1 VAIDDFTHGPTGFT
15 STDQDSKHAM
25 AHNPS
30 VTTTGHSLR
39 LAAGAVLA
47 LASGAALAEGLDKAI
62 DNFFSS
68 AFGWFVNVIFFS
80 VPVGGASFPL
90 IAGWLL
96 VAALVFTIY
105 FGFPQFS
112 RFKLAI
118 DLVRGRYTDPNSRE
132 PGETSHFQALA
143 TALSGTVGL
152 GNIAGVG
159 AALAIGGPGATFWMI
174 VVGLLGMA
182 SKFTECT
189 LGVKYRVILPNG
201 SVSGGPMYYLRDGL
215 AERGLPTLG
224 KVLAVMFSV
233 MVILGAL
240 GGGNMFQGNQA
251 NAMIVQTFGLP
262 AGYGWAV
269 GLVLAA
275 FVYGVIVGGMPSIAS
290 VTSRLVPWMAY
301 LYIGM
306 SLIVIVLN
314 VGQLPTAIGLIFSGA
329 FSAEGV
335 AGGFIGALIQGLK
348 RATFSNEA
356 GVGSAAIAHSTVKT
370 KEPVTEG
377 LVSLLEPFI
386 DTVIICTMTALVIT
400 IAGLNTGPFPNPAG
414 LTGVNLTAASFQATF
429 DWFRYPLALAVV
441 MFAVSTMIS
450 WAYYGLKGWTYLFGE
465 GRTNEFVYKIMFCVF
480 VVIGASISFGAVI
493 DFSDAAIFAM
503 SIANI
508 IGLYLLA
515 PVVKAEYRKFMA
527 KVESGEFKRYR

>member
-1 VAIDDFTHGPTGFT
+1 MLPISSSRCQRP
-15 STDQDSKHAM
+15 
-25 AHNPS
+25 
-30 VTTTGHSLR
+30 
-39 LAAGAVLA
+39 
-47 LASGAALAEGLDKAI
+47 AALALGTALTLASSAASAQGIDQAI
-62 DNFFSS
+62 DSFFSS
-68 AFGWFVNVIFFS
+68 AFGWFVNLIFYA
-80 VPVGGASFPL
+80 VPIGGASFPL
-90 IAGWLL
+90 IVGWLL
-96 VAALVFTIY
+96 LAAVVFTVY
-105 FGFPQFS
+105 FGMPQFS

-118 DLVRGRYTDPNSRE
+118 HLVRGRYTDPSSRD

-182 SKFTECT
+182 TKFTECT
-189 LGVKYRVILPNG
+189 LGVKYRTILPSG
-201 SVSGGPMYYLRDGL
+201 AVSGGPMYYLRDGL
-215 AERGLPTLG
+215 AERGFATLG

-251 NAMIVQTFGLP
+251 NAMLVQTFGLP
-262 AGYGWAV
+262 GGYGWVV
-269 GLVLAA
+269 GLALAA
-275 FVYGVIVGGMPSIAS
+275 VVFAVIIGGMPSIAA

-301 LYIGM
+301 LYVGM
-306 SLIVIVLN
+306 ALIVIVLN
-314 VGQLPTAIGLIFSGA
+314 IGQVPAAISAIFSGA

-335 AGGFIGALIQGLK
+335 AGGFVGALIQGLK

-370 KEPVTEG
+370 KEPITEG

-400 IAGLNTGPFPNPAG
+400 IAGLNAGPFPSPSG
-414 LTGVNLTAASFQATF
+414 LSGVNLTAASFQATF
-429 DWFRYPLALAVV
+429 DWFRYPLAIAVV
-441 MFAVSTMIS
+441 MFAFSTMIS

-465 GRTNEFVYKIMFCVF
+465 GKTTELIYKLLFCFF
-480 VVIGASISFGAVI
+480 VVVGASISFGAVI

-503 SIANI
+503 SIFNI
-508 IGLYLLA
+508 IGLYMLA

-527 KVESGEFKRYR
+527 KVDSGEFKLYR

>member
-1 VAIDDFTHGPTGFT
+1 MLPT
-15 STDQDSKHAM
+15 SSSRRQR
-25 AHNPS
+25 P
-30 VTTTGHSLR
+30 
-39 LAAGAVLA
+39 
-47 LASGAALAEGLDKAI
+47 AALALGTALTLASAAASAQGIDQAI
-62 DNFFSS
+62 DGFFSS
-68 AFGWFVNVIFFS
+68 TFGWFVNLIFYS
-80 VPVGGASFPL
+80 VPIGGASFPL
-90 IAGWLL
+90 IVGWLL
-96 VAALVFTIY
+96 LAAIVFTVY
-105 FGFPQFS
+105 FGMPQFS
-112 RFKLAI
+112 RFKLAL
-118 DLVRGRYTDPNSRE
+118 DLVRGRYTDPNSRD

-189 LGVKYRVILPNG
+189 LGVKYRTILPSG
-201 SVSGGPMYYLRDGL
+201 AVSGGPMYYLRDGL
-215 AERGLPTLG
+215 AERGFATLG

-251 NAMIVQTFGLP
+251 NAMLVQTFGLP
-262 AGYGWAV
+262 TGYGWVV
-269 GLVLAA
+269 GLALAA
-275 FVYGVIVGGMPSIAS
+275 LVFAVIIGGMPSIAA

-306 SLIVIVLN
+306 ALIVIVLN
-314 VGQLPTAIGLIFSGA
+314 IGQVPAAISAIFSGA

-335 AGGFIGALIQGLK
+335 AGGFVGALIQGLK

-400 IAGLNTGPFPNPAG
+400 IAGLNAGPFPNAG
-414 LTGVNLTAASFQATF
+414 GLSGVNLTAASFQATF
-429 DWFRYPLALAVV
+429 DWFRYPLAIAVV
-441 MFAVSTMIS
+441 MFAISTMIS

-465 GRTNEFVYKIMFCVF
+465 GKTTELIYKLLFCFF
-480 VVIGASISFGAVI
+480 VVVGSSISFGAVI

-503 SIANI
+503 SIFNI
-508 IGLYLLA
+508 IGLYMLA

-527 KVESGEFKRYR
+527 KVDSGEFKLYR

>member
-1 VAIDDFTHGPTGFT
+1 MSQSFSGG
-15 STDQDSKHAM
+15 
-25 AHNPS
+25 
-30 VTTTGHSLR
+30 GHRSAA
-39 LAAGAVLA
+39 LALGTALT
-47 LASGAALAEGLDKAI
+47 LASGAATAQGIDQAI
-62 DNFFSS
+62 DGFFSS
-68 AFGWFVNVIFFS
+68 AFGWFVNLIFYS
-80 VPVGGASFPL
+80 VPVGGVAFPL

-96 VAALVFTIY
+96 LAALVFTVY
-105 FGFPQFS
+105 FGVPQFS

-118 DLVRGRYTDPNSRE
+118 DLVRGRYTDPNSKE

-189 LGVKYRVILPNG
+189 LGVKYRTILPSG
-201 SVSGGPMYYLRDGL
+201 AVSGGPMYYLRDGL
-215 AERGLPTLG
+215 AERGLGPLG
-224 KVLAVMFSV
+224 KVLAVLFSV

-251 NAMIVQTFGLP
+251 NAMLVQTFGLP
-262 AGYGWAV
+262 GGYGWVV

-275 FVYGVIVGGMPSIAS
+275 FVFMVIIGGMPSIAA

-301 LYIGM
+301 LYLGM
-306 SLIVIVLN
+306 ALIVIVLN
-314 VGQLPTAIGLIFSGA
+314 VGQVPAAFAAIFHGA

-356 GVGSAAIAHSTVKT
+356 GVGSAAIAHATVKT

-400 IAGLNTGPFPNPAG
+400 IAGLNAGPFPNPAG
-414 LTGVNLTAASFQATF
+414 LSGVNLTAASFQATF

-441 MFAVSTMIS
+441 MFAISTMIS

-465 GRTNEFVYKIMFCVF
+465 GKTTELVYKLMFCCF
-480 VVIGASISFGAVI
+480 VVVGASISFGAVI

-503 SIANI
+503 SIFNI

-527 KVESGEFKRYR
+527 KVDSGEFRRYR

>member
-1 VAIDDFTHGPTGFT
+1 MLTPFTPPPQARRPHSLWALGATLALVSGSAAAQGIDQAIDG
-15 STDQDSKHAM
+15 
-25 AHNPS
+25 
-30 VTTTGHSLR
+30 
-39 LAAGAVLA
+39 
-47 LASGAALAEGLDKAI
+47 
-62 DNFFSS
+62 FFSS
-68 AFGWFVNVIFFS
+68 AFGWFVSLIFYS
-80 VPVGGASFPL
+80 VPVNGTSFPL
-90 IAGWLL
+90 IAGWLM
-96 VAALVFTIY
+96 VAALVFTVY
-105 FGFPQFS
+105 FGFPQLR

-118 DLVRGRYTDPNSRE
+118 DLVRGRYTDPHSKE

-189 LGVKYRVILPNG
+189 LGVKYRTILPSG
-201 SVSGGPMYYLRDGL
+201 AVSGGPMYYLRDGL
-215 AERGLPTLG
+215 AERGFPSLG
-224 KVLAVMFSV
+224 KVLALAFSV

-262 AGYGWAV
+262 GGYGWVV

-275 FVYGVIVGGMPSIAS
+275 FVFAVIVGGMPSIAS
-290 VTSRLVPWMAY
+290 VTERLVPWMAY

-314 VGQLPTAIGLIFSGA
+314 IGQLPAALAAIFHGA

-400 IAGLNTGPFPNPAG
+400 IAGLNTGPFPNPSG

-429 DWFRYPLALAVV
+429 DWFRYPLAIAVV

-465 GRTNEFVYKIMFCVF
+465 GKTTEMVYKLMFCFF
-480 VVIGASISFGAVI
+480 VVVGTSISFGAVI

-503 SIANI
+503 SIVNI

-515 PVVKAEYRKFMA
+515 PVVKAEYQKFMA